1 MAGMGETI
9 QSYNHKSY
17 HRPHVLDRSGSSS
30 SSSKLML
37 GTCHDDD
44 IDVGKAGD
52 EMMDM
57 ESKYQISLKD

>member
-1 MAGMGETI
+1 MSGIGETI

-17 HRPHVLDRSGSSS
+17 HRPHVLDKTSN
-30 SSSKLML
+30 SKLMMAS
-37 GTCHDDD
+37 CHDDD

-57 ESKYQISLKD
+57 ESK